1 MHIEKI
7 TTPLMQHD
15 QLRGGKTSR
24 ESWNQTENE
33 AEVKVVIDLS
43 VSEYFYWI
51 EYWDF
56 LALNAFVTYSAV

>member
-1 MHIEKI
+1 
-7 TTPLMQHD
+7 MQHD
-15 QLRGGKTSR
+15 QLRGGKTCR

-43 VSEYFYWI
+43 VSKYFNRI

-56 LALNAFVTYSAV
+56 LALNALVTYSAV